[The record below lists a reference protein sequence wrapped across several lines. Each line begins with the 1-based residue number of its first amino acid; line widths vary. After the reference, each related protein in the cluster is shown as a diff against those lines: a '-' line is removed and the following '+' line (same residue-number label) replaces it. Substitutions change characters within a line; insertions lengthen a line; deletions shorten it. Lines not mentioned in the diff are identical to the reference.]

1 MDIDE
6 RNNKLKCSNLINMS
20 TCFIQIIKCLYNNAP
35 PLDAFTT
42 FPWGTE
48 LEFHPDPNWP
58 ISPEPKVID
67 LDLNDEAIKG
77 LREFILTSKD
87 SD

>member
-6 RNNKLKCSNLINMS
+6 RNNNKLKCSNLINMS

-42 FPWGTE
+42 YRLLPYC
-48 LEFHPDPNWP
+48 LMLPNGH
-58 ISPEPKVID
+58 IR
-67 LDLNDEAIKG
+67 L
-77 LREFILTSKD
+77 
-87 SD
+87 

>member
-35 PLDAFTT
+35 SLDAFTT
-42 FPWGTE
+42 
-48 LEFHPDPNWP
+48 L
-58 ISPEPKVID
+58 PKFYCVSIPG
-67 LDLNDEAIKG
+67 IKNK
-77 LREFILTSKD
+77 SKRD
-87 SD
+87 KYNRKTR